1 MSGDKKRAKILIVVG
16 TRPEVIKMAPVY
28 KSLKAEPNLET
39 QLCATGQH
47 SNLLETALDDFDLT
61 PDFSLELMEHGQSL
75 ATLTSKAISGLEKV
89 FQQAKPQVVLVHGD
103 TTTTFAASVAAFYLK
118 IPIGHV
124 EAGLRTQDIYSP
136 FPEEFNRQAVSRLAR
151 WNFAPTNMARDNL
164 ILEGIRAESIYVTG
178 NTVVDALHDV
188 LSRMPGLSN
197 KEDTSNPFVLLT
209 FHRRENLDSGF
220 TEILTGVLLLAQANP
235 KIEFVFPIHPN
246 QEVRRRVGEVLGNSP
261 NIRIIDPLGYSSFI
275 GLLSR
280 CLFVISDSGGIQE
293 ESVSL
298 GKKILV
304 ARELTER
311 GEALE
316 EDLLQITGTSSEKIF
331 ELGQKILSGSPTH
344 SVSRVVNFTFGDGR
358 AAERISSILANH
370 SRTLYEA

>member
-1 MSGDKKRAKILIVVG
+1 MLVVG

-28 KSLKAEPNLET
+28 KSLRAEPKLQV

-47 SNLLETALDDFDLT
+47 SDLLETALNDFDLT
-61 PDFSLELMEHGQSL
+61 PDFSLDLMEHGQSL
-75 ATLTSKAISGLEKV
+75 GSLTSRAISGLEKV
-89 FQQAKPQVVLVHGD
+89 LNQAKPQVVLVHGD
-103 TTTTFAASVAAFYLK
+103 TTTTLAAAVASFYLQ

-124 EAGLRTQDIYSP
+124 EAGLRTRDIYSP

-151 WNFAPTNMARDNL
+151 WNFAPTNMARENL
-164 ILEGIRAESIYVTG
+164 ILEGIPAESIYVTG
-178 NTVVDALHDV
+178 NTVVDALQDV
-188 LSRMPGLSN
+188 LGRMPRLSY
-197 KEDTSNPFVLLT
+197 KESSSNPFVLLT

-235 KIEFVFPIHPN
+235 KIDFVFPIHPN
-246 QEVRRRVGEVLGNSP
+246 QEVRRRVGEVLGNSA

-316 EDLLQITGTSSEKIF
+316 GGLLQITGTSSVKIF
-331 ELGQKILSGSPTH
+331 ELGQKTLSETPTH
-344 SVSRVVNFTFGDGR
+344 SGSRVVNFTFGDGR
-358 AAERISSILANH
+358 AAERITSILAKH
-370 SRTLYEA
+370 SGALYEA